1 MTKYLVL
8 VFPFLLVAIFL
19 KTFFFFFGKSEIM
32 QIKIVYWKCPSVLGG
47 KNLCSLTL
55 LSIVGLKRYAHYV
68 LQCIL
73 QSLKIMTHFI
83 EKTNNNNEEKIKLRS
98 FTVTKFPNSKTI
110 KCWTGGFCSLNCLL
124 VHYWV
129 HQTHSNN
136 NLNVFRGFFQLFS
149 PKVLTFTFGGYHY
162 WSTN

>member
-1 MTKYLVL
+1 MSTENVL
-8 VFPFLLVAIFL
+8 QSW
-19 KTFFFFFGKSEIM
+19 GE
-32 QIKIVYWKCPSVLGG
+32 

-83 EKTNNNNEEKIKLRS
+83 EKTNNNNEEKIKLWS

-110 KCWTGGFCSLNCLL
+110 KCWTGGFCSLNCMFISSLL
-124 VHYWV
+124 SS
-129 HQTHSNN
+129 SNSQQQQPEC
-136 NLNVFRGFFQLFS
+136 FQRLFS
-149 PKVLTFTFGGYHY
+149 TFSPQSPYIY
-162 WSTN
+162 IWRVPLLKY